1 MAPQQDR
8 SGRRTG
14 FVVIGAGAALVL
26 AVVLGIVFMVRAGA
40 AVKAESRD
48 ACLAAAQDELGGMVA
63 ASYDGKPGDS
73 RWQWTVGNGQAS
85 RTCLA
90 TLDDGAWSTSLLS
103 DVG

>member
-1 MAPQQDR
+1 MAPQQER
-8 SGRRTG
+8 SGGRTG
-14 FVVIGAGAALVL
+14 FVVIGAGAALGRMT
-26 AVVLGIVFMVRAGA
+26 ARSRKKTGA